1 VKVIILNFFPL
12 QNWCHQKT
20 SEALFISTLFNAKTI
35 HSTTTHYKHQY
46 YSSWHCSLTSMYLH
60 IILFYISLYKHLRAS
75 TLIFLKCMVNE
86 HVSMNLVSLS
96 KKLQPS
102 LVLRLDKIMRVVG
115 ISITHTLI
123 EMMRVIRGSVNRVWI
138 T

>member
-1 VKVIILNFFPL
+1 
-12 QNWCHQKT
+12 
-20 SEALFISTLFNAKTI
+20 
-35 HSTTTHYKHQY
+35 
-46 YSSWHCSLTSMYLH
+46 
-60 IILFYISLYKHLRAS
+60 
-75 TLIFLKCMVNE
+75 MVNE

-102 LVLRLDKIMRVVG
+102 LVLRLDKIMRVLG
-115 ISITHTLI
+115 LSITNTLI